1 MDTCTR
7 LVAENMG
14 EKRIESEAEWSPQH
28 LNSHRSKEEEARR
41 GAEEGDILAGAT
53 AKGGRLGS
61 GND

>member
-28 LNSHRSKEEEARR
+28 LNSHRSKEEEARTTHISDPIKWVN
-41 GAEEGDILAGAT
+41 AVSIDLDEHD
-53 AKGGRLGS
+53 
-61 GND
+61 

>member
-28 LNSHRSKEEEARR
+28 LDSHRSKEEEARTTHISDPIKWVN
-41 GAEEGDILAGAT
+41 AVSIDLDEHD
-53 AKGGRLGS
+53 
-61 GND
+61 